1 MARPAPGR
9 PLARLQPLRPRLP
22 RRPLPVARPPARARP
37 RQRDAGRH
45 LAPHALRRREPAAA
59 RRAGGRAHDRRRPA
73 RRGRVAH
80 RAAPLHAP
88 AGPAHAHAAPPP
100 GEQRLHAARHR
111 GAPPADPAHRRRVP
125 RARGGA
131 RRDGRDRRPGP
142 PRARDRHLRDAGRP
156 GRGPGPLHGV
166 DREGDARP
174 RPLPSGPRGRR
185 SSSTPRCGACSRRR
199 PATRPS
205 SPSRRASTSRG
216 GRTPTS
222 PSGAGRTS
230 AWARISPSSRARSRS
245 RAWSC
250 ASRTC
255 VSSRRRSSGVPRSSA
270 CRGSCRSPS
279 ARIDR
284 RMPDA
289 LFERDGARFVPTEL
303 CRGPWSPEAQHGGPP
318 AALMARAAEHFE
330 GGEEMAVARL
340 TVELLRPV
348 PLVPLTVAA
357 RWARPGRK
365 VQIVEASL
373 RAGDSEVA
381 RALGLRLR
389 RVPLAL
395 PPGAERGPSPPPGPG
410 RGTETLPP
418 WGDGILRPAFHA
430 DAVEHRFVAGGFDR
444 PGPATDWIRLR
455 VPLVAGEPTSPLC
468 RVAAAADFGNGV
480 SWVLSR
486 LEGYTFINPDLTIYL
501 HRMPA
506 GEWVCLEAATWPS
519 RDGIGFC
526 ESRLWDERGLIGRA
540 LQSLLLGHQ

>member
-1 MARPAPGR
+1 
-9 PLARLQPLRPRLP
+9 
-22 RRPLPVARPPARARP
+22 
-37 RQRDAGRH
+37 
-45 LAPHALRRREPAAA
+45 
-59 RRAGGRAHDRRRPA
+59 
-73 RRGRVAH
+73 
-80 RAAPLHAP
+80 
-88 AGPAHAHAAPPP
+88 
-100 GEQRLHAARHR
+100 
-111 GAPPADPAHRRRVP
+111 
-125 RARGGA
+125 
-131 RRDGRDRRPGP
+131 
-142 PRARDRHLRDAGRP
+142 
-156 GRGPGPLHGV
+156 
-166 DREGDARP
+166 
-174 RPLPSGPRGRR
+174 
-185 SSSTPRCGACSRRR
+185 
-199 PATRPS
+199 
-205 SPSRRASTSRG
+205 
-216 GRTPTS
+216 
-222 PSGAGRTS
+222 
-230 AWARISPSSRARSRS
+230 
-245 RAWSC
+245 
-250 ASRTC
+250 
-255 VSSRRRSSGVPRSSA
+255 
-270 CRGSCRSPS
+270 
-279 ARIDR
+279 
-284 RMPDA
+284 MPDA
-289 LFERDGARFVPTEL
+289 LFERDGARFVPSEL

-318 AALMARAAEHFE
+318 AALLARSAERFE
-330 GGEEMAVARL
+330 GGEEMMVTRL

-418 WGDGILRPAFHA
+418 WGDGILRPAFHT

-526 ESRLWDERGLIGRA
+526 ESRLWDERGLLGRA
-540 LQSLLLGHQ
+540 LQSLLLGRQ